1 MSYHADLT
9 RAEAIALIEAATGPA
24 DLFGTGGD
32 AGDSAGW
39 AGGDGAGRAGHSAG
53 RPGHS
58 AGGAGGDGAGRYRR
72 LARLTHPDACPG
84 DGRAAAAFAKLAAL
98 WRRYGEEY
106 GPLAARGDIANLYR
120 VRPGLLKLVR
130 DPADNDLMRREA
142 TALTQLRAE
151 VEPRLRAYFPRL
163 VQTRRRQEPGSGI
176 QRHANVIGWLPGF
189 VSLAQVSAAFP
200 AGVDARDA
208 AWMWRR
214 LLVAI
219 GAAHRAGIIHGAVL
233 PEHVLIQPAEHGLVL
248 IDWCYSV
255 PAPAGRLEPAPAGR
269 LGAVPG
275 RYRAWYP
282 PEVLAGQPAGP
293 DLDIWL
299 ATRCMTE
306 LTGTALPGPLAS
318 FAAGCTLASPRR
330 RPDDAW
336 QLLAEFDD
344 LLERR
349 YGPRRFRPFAMP
361 A

>member
-1 MSYHADLT
+1 MSYQADLT

-32 AGDSAGW
+32 AGDSAGRAGHSAGW
-39 AGGDGAGRAGHSAG
+39 AGGDGAGR
-53 RPGHS
+53 
-58 AGGAGGDGAGRYRR
+58 RYRR

-142 TALTQLRAE
+142 AALTQLRAE

-176 QRHANVIGWLPGF
+176 ERHANVIGWLPGV

-255 PAPAGRLEPAPAGR
+255 PAPAGRLGGAPAGR

-282 PEVLAGQPAGP
+282 PEVLARQAAGP

-306 LTGTALPGPLAS
+306 LIGTALPDPLAS

-336 QLLAEFDD
+336 RLLAEFDD
-344 LLERR
+344 LLERL
-349 YGPRRFRPFAMP
+349 YGPRRFRPFARP